1 MLETVRYEVEGRL
14 RGSLALSVLIAILG
28 AFYVAMW
35 PSFADVD
42 LDQFLEAWPP
52 ALRELFGVESLASI
66 EGFLATELYQ
76 FVWVLLLGLYV
87 AYSAAGL
94 IAGDV
99 ERGRMDLLLSLPVTR
114 TRLLLEKF
122 ASLLAPVLLVN
133 LVVPVVVLGSVLAIG
148 ETIDRPA
155 LVAVHVLS
163 VPYLLACGAIGLVLS
178 VLVDRAD
185 VANRLALGV
194 VFGLFLVQSVTAV
207 TEGYEWLGQVS
218 PTAYYDP
225 TAILVHNE
233 YDLVGAAVLL
243 AATVVL
249 VAVAAVLFRRKDLD
263 G

>member
-1 MLETVRYEVEGRL
+1 MLETARYEVEGRL
-14 RGSLALSVLIAILG
+14 RGSIVTSVLIAVLG

-76 FVWVLLLGLYV
+76 FVWVLLLGLYL

-99 ERGRMDLLLSLPVTR
+99 ERHRLDLLLSLPVTR
-114 TRLLLEKF
+114 TRVLVEKF
-122 ASLLAPVLLVN
+122 VSLLAPILLAN
-133 LVVPVVVLGSVLAIG
+133 AVVPVVIYASVLAIG
-148 ETIDRPA
+148 ETIDVPA

-207 TEGYEWLGQVS
+207 TEGYEWLGRVS

-225 TAILVHNE
+225 TAVLVHNE
-233 YDLVGAAVLL
+233 YDLVGAGVLL
-243 AATVVL
+243 AATLAL
-249 VAVAAVLFRRKDLD
+249 VALAAWLFRRKDLD

>member
-1 MLETVRYEVEGRL
+1 M
-14 RGSLALSVLIAILG
+14 
-28 AFYVAMW
+28 
-35 PSFADVD
+35 D

-76 FVWVLLLGLYV
+76 FVWVLLLGLYL

-99 ERGRMDLLLSLPVTR
+99 ERHRLDLLLSLPVTR
-114 TRLLLEKF
+114 SRLLVEKF
-122 ASLLAPVLLVN
+122 ASLLAPILLAN
-133 LVVPVVVLGSVLAIG
+133 AVVPVVIYASVLAVG
-148 ETIDRPA
+148 ETIDVSA

-178 VLVDRAD
+178 VLVDRTD

-207 TEGYEWLGQVS
+207 TAGYEWLGHVS

-225 TAILVHNE
+225 TAVLVHNE
-233 YDLVGAAVLL
+233 YDLVGAGVLL
-243 AATVVL
+243 AATVAL
-249 VAVAAVLFRRKDLD
+249 VALAAWLFRRKDLD

>member
-1 MLETVRYEVEGRL
+1 MLETARYEVEGRL
-14 RGSLALSVLIAILG
+14 RGSVVLSVAIALLG

-87 AYSAAGL
+87 AYSAARL

-99 ERGRMDLLLSLPVTR
+99 ERHRMDLLLSLPVTR

-122 ASLLAPVLLVN
+122 TSLLAPILLANV
-133 LVVPVVVLGSVLAIG
+133 VVPVVVLGSVLAIG
-148 ETIDRPA
+148 ETIDVVA

-163 VPYLLACGAIGLVLS
+163 IPYLLACGAIGLVLS
-178 VLVDRAD
+178 VVFDRAD
-185 VANRLALGV
+185 VADRLALGV
-194 VFGLFLVQSVTAV
+194 VFGLFLVRSVTAV
-207 TEGYEWLGQVS
+207 TEGYEWIGRLS

-225 TAILVHNE
+225 TEILVHNE
-233 YDLVGAAVLL
+233 YDLVGAGVLL
-243 AATVVL
+243 AATAVLLL
-249 VAVAAVLFRRKDLD
+249 VARWQFRRTDLD

>member
-1 MLETVRYEVEGRL
+1 MLETVRYEAEGRL
-14 RGSLALSVLIAILG
+14 RGSVVLSVGIALLG

-76 FVWVLLLGLYV
+76 FVWVLLLGLYF

-94 IAGDV
+94 VAGDV
-99 ERGRMDLLLSLPVTR
+99 ERHRMDLLLSLPISR

-122 ASLLAPVLLVN
+122 ASLLAPIALVN
-133 LVVPVVVLGSVLAIG
+133 VVVPAVVYASVLAIG
-148 ETIDRPA
+148 ED
-155 LVAVHVLS
+155 LDVGSLLAVHVLS

-178 VLVDRAD
+178 AVFDRAD
-185 VANRLALGV
+185 VANRLAIGV
-194 VFGLFLVQSVTAV
+194 VFGLFLVESVTAV
-207 TEGYEWLGQVS
+207 TAGYERLGALS
-218 PTAYYDP
+218 PTYYYDP
-225 TAILVHNE
+225 SEVLVHGE
-233 YDLVGAAVLL
+233 YDPAGAGALLL
-243 AATVVL
+243 ATAGL
-249 VAVAAVLFRRKDLD
+249 LAVASVLFRRKDFD